1 MKQVALYVHQFLPNT
16 KEIERERKEKY
27 DREKEK
33 EEPEKEE
40 KKRGRK
46 KIQNTLKNPHKSKI

>member
-40 KKRGRK
+40 KKEEEK
-46 KIQNTLKNPHKSKI
+46 KFRTL